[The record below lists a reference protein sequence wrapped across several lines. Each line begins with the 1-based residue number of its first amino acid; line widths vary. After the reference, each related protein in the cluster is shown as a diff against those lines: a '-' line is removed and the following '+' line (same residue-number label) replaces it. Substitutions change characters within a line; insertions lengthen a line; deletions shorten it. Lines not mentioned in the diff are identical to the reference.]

1 MHGYFNSLG
10 DEDSCYVLRGSVG
23 FVYDQ
28 RGRHVD
34 SANEELVGE
43 ILVFLREGPAHF
55 EDILNR
61 FQDAKYRD
69 ILRAWGVLRKNDQ
82 LGREMETGKYILK
95 TVDSQ

>member
-1 MHGYFNSLG
+1 MVMLTVLG
-10 DEDSCYVLRGSVG
+10 TKTVVMSSAVLSVLFMIKG
-23 FVYDQ
+23 E
-28 RGRHVD
+28 GMCD

-43 ILVFLREGPAHF
+43 ILDFLKEGPAHF